1 MLEAQA
7 QSYATLQLSLYTSH
21 VERMLLFYEIL
32 GFVVVEDHEYAFGR
46 YLVMALHNNAGAQ
59 ISLAPVSSE
68 TDQQRV
74 GKQFFRITS
83 PTPFIPHQTLI
94 ARGFRVS
101 EYSTDRPTEFFTA
114 YDPEG
119 NEVLVAETRS
129 LRRATT

>member
-1 MLEAQA
+1 
-7 QSYATLQLSLYTSH
+7 
-21 VERMLLFYEIL
+21 MLLFYEIL

-46 YLVMALHNNAGAQ
+46 HLVMALHNNAGAQ
-59 ISLAPVSSE
+59 IRLASATSE
-68 TDQQRV
+68 VDQQRV

-83 PTPFIPHQTLI
+83 PTPFIPHQTLV

-101 EYSTDRPTEFFTA
+101 EYSSDRPTEYFTA

-129 LRRATT
+129 LHRATT